1 MPGAE
6 RGIPSIVVHKPSI
19 GPEEIAAVVEVCAA
33 GWLGMGE
40 VTDTFEQRLREIVGV
55 RHAVGVQSGTAAL
68 HLALEAVGAGPG
80 DEVIVPS
87 FTFAA
92 SVQAILMAGAR
103 PVFCEVDL
111 DTLGIDVEDALGR
124 VTPSTKAILPVDYG
138 GVACDYDRLLA
149 ETRPRGIAVVA
160 DAAHSFG
167 STYQGRAVGTLAD
180 VTCFSFDATKS
191 VTCGDGG
198 AVVTDD
204 DEVARHCLATRN
216 LGIAQ
221 SPWTRM
227 LSRRPWSYDVTGPG
241 YRYRLGNLNAAIG
254 LVQLDRL
261 DEFRA
266 RKREIVERYDS
277 ALADCPGIAF
287 PNRRGD
293 ETLHFLYVIRVLDG
307 RRDDLLDHLAER
319 SVQGWVHFTPNH
331 LQPAFAEYRVP
342 LPETERVF
350 GEVVTLPLHMQLTDD
365 DVERVVEGVRSFL
378 LSTVP
383 A

>member
-6 RGIPSIVVHKPSI
+6 RGFPSIVVHKPSI
-19 GPEEIAAVVEVCAA
+19 GPEEIAAVIEVCAA

-40 VTDTFEQRLREIVGV
+40 VTDRFEQRVREVVGV

-68 HLALEAVGAGPG
+68 HLALEAVDAGPG

-92 SVQAILMAGAR
+92 SVQAVLMAGAR
-103 PVFCEVDL
+103 PVFCDVHR
-111 DTLGIDVEDALGR
+111 DTLCLDVSDAMGR
-124 VTPSTKAILPVDYG
+124 VTAATKAILTVDYG

-167 STYQGRAVGTLAD
+167 STYKGRAVGTLAD
-180 VTCFSFDATKS
+180 VSCFSFDATKN

-204 DEVARHCLATRN
+204 DEIARRCLATRN
-216 LGIAQ
+216 LGIVQ
-221 SPWTRM
+221 DPWTRR
-227 LSRRPWSYDVTGPG
+227 LNRQPWAYDVTGPG

-261 DEFRA
+261 DEIRA
-266 RKREIVERYDS
+266 RKREIVKRYDE
-277 ALADCPGIAF
+277 AFADCPGVVL
-287 PNRRGD
+287 PDRRGE
-293 ETLHFLYVIRVLDG
+293 ETLPFLYVIRVLDG
-307 RRDDLLDHLAER
+307 RRDALLDHLAER

-331 LQPAFAEYRVP
+331 FQPAFAEYRVP
-342 LPETERVF
+342 LPVTEAVF
-350 GEVVTLPLHMQLTDD
+350 GEVVSLPLHMQLTDD
-365 DVERVVEGVRSFL
+365 DVGRVVEGVRSFL
-378 LSTVP
+378 LSAVP
-383 A
+383 V